1 VRTYLDRQTA
11 ASDPSL
17 QLALVKIELGAGET
31 ERARDLL
38 KQLMAA
44 DAAQQDKVIET
55 GWSLVETAPDAGF
68 VCIDATVDT
77 MMAASAYGDAAS
89 LLQEFVTRVPGQ
101 IQALLK
107 LVEVCVDGGL
117 EAAMYETQAQLA
129 DAYLENGHA
138 AEARVIAEDL
148 VAREPWERAH
158 IERFRR
164 ALVMLNISDPDSYIA
179 ERLSG
184 QVPFMAKDPFFDLNA
199 PVPEPEPAP
208 APEPTP
214 VAIAEPQPAEAP
226 QKAEVPAPAPP
237 PPPQPLSPTKAAAGT
252 VEIDLTNILGDLQG
266 SPAMAN
272 SPERENLDEVFK
284 DFRDEIS
291 RQTGTDEAAQ
301 HLKLART
308 YLEMGMSDDAVGSLE
323 TASRSPAHRFEA
335 ASLLGRLHR
344 YQKDLPRAIE
354 WLERAAEA
362 PAPSAEEGRSLLYDL
377 GATLEETGETARAL
391 AVFLELQS
399 DAGEYRDIKT
409 RVDRLSRVQTG
420 G

>member
-1 VRTYLDRQTA
+1 VRIYLDKQTA

-31 ERARDLL
+31 DRARELL
-38 KQLMAA
+38 KELMAA
-44 DAAQQDKVIET
+44 DPAHQDKVIDT
-55 GWSLVETAPDAGF
+55 AWGFVDTAPDAGF
-68 VCIDATVDT
+68 VCIDATVDV
-77 MMAASAYGDAAS
+77 MMTTSAYGDAAS

-101 IQALLK
+101 IPALLK

-129 DAYLENGHA
+129 DAYLGTGQA

-164 ALVMLNISDPDSYIA
+164 ALVMLKVSDPDSYIA

-184 QVPFMAKDPFFDLNA
+184 QVPFMAKDPFFDLNTPPSEPEA
-199 PVPEPEPAP
+199 PPEPVPVAVEPEPP
-208 APEPTP
+208 PPP
-214 VAIAEPQPAEAP
+214 
-226 QKAEVPAPAPP
+226 KAEVPAPPPAPP
-237 PPPQPLSPTKAAAGT
+237 PPTPAPKAAGGT
-252 VEIDLTNILGDLQG
+252 VEIDLTNILGELEG
-266 SPAMAN
+266 SPAMTN
-272 SPERENLDEVFK
+272 PPERENLDEVFQ
-284 DFRDEIS
+284 DFREEVS
-291 RQTGTDEAAQ
+291 RQTGSDEAAQ

-308 YLEMGMSDDAVGSLE
+308 YLEMGMSDDAIGSLE

-335 ASLLGRLHR
+335 ASILGRLHR
-344 YQKDLPRAIE
+344 DQKDLPRAIE

-377 GATLEETGETARAL
+377 GTALEETGETARAL

-399 DAGEYRDIKT
+399 DAGDYRDVKT